1 MADEDERANEEAKRR
16 PRRLLGPE
24 NAAWRRRHARLFGG
38 EYKPHPG
45 AEPLGHEGDEHHLWK
60 GSRGWK
66 GAITFNLWMLA
77 LVAIIFAVTVGVLML
92 GGAL

>member
-1 MADEDERANEEAKRR
+1 MADKDEGADEETKRR
-16 PRRLLGPE
+16 SEGMLGPE

-38 EYKPHPG
+38 AYKPHPG

-77 LVAIIFAVTVGVLML
+77 LVAIIFAVTVGVLRL
-92 GGAL
+92 AGAL